1 MLFAI
6 VDIETTGGYSEG
18 NRITE
23 IAIIITDGYKIID
36 RFESLINPGVLIP
49 PFITGLTGIDNS
61 MTDDAPYFNEV
72 AEEIHGYLK
81 DCIFVAHNVSFDFSF
96 VKSELAEA
104 GIELKVKKLCTVR
117 LSRKIFPGFPS
128 YSLGNLCRF
137 LNVEI
142 ENRHRAGGDAEAT
155 YEVFT
160 KLVASDSEGFII
172 TSLKANSK
180 ETTLP
185 PNLDKEQFNSLPSL
199 PGVYYFHDENGKTI
213 YVGKAIDIK
222 KRISGH
228 FSSRN
233 SAEEKLRFF
242 SNIHSISF
250 ELAGNE
256 LVAFL
261 MESHEIKRLWPP
273 YNKIQKFP
281 EAQFGIFSYYDQNGY
296 QRLSIGKVQK
306 TTPLFSFNYMTDA
319 RDFLYAA
326 VRDFDLCPRLSGLQT
341 TKKAC
346 VDYSLKAC
354 KGACVMEESPE
365 EYNKKVED
373 ALDGMKQEKP
383 TFAIIGKGRSRYE
396 NSVVLIEDG
405 KYQGFGFVE
414 DNTLNHIEDF
424 RNVITKQKESKDIQ
438 KIINQFVAKQE
449 KGKLKGYK
457 FIPLSSDKIVVEH

>member
-23 IAIIITDGYKIID
+23 IAIIITDGYKVLD
-36 RFESLINPGVLIP
+36 RFESLINPGVTIP

-61 MTDDAPYFNEV
+61 MTDEAPYFSEV
-72 AEEIHGYLK
+72 AEEIAGYLK
-81 DCIFVAHNVSFDFSF
+81 DCVFVAHNVSFDYNF

-128 YSLGNLCRF
+128 YSLGNLCR
-137 LNVEI
+137 LLGVEI

-160 KLVASDSEGFII
+160 KLVENDSEGFII

-199 PGVYYFHDENGKTI
+199 PGVYYFHDAHGKVL

-222 KRISGH
+222 KRITGH
-228 FSSRN
+228 FNSRN

-242 SNIHSISF
+242 NSIHSISYD
-250 ELAGNE
+250 LTGNE
-256 LVAFL
+256 LVACIK
-261 MESHEIKRLWPP
+261 ESHEIKRLWPP

-296 QRLSIGKVQK
+296 LRLNIGKIQK
-306 TTPLFSFNYMTDA
+306 VAPLFSFNYMTDA

-326 VRDFDLCPRLSGLQT
+326 VRDFDLCPRLSGLQK

-365 EYNKKVED
+365 DYNRKVEN
-373 ALDGMKQEKP
+373 ALNGMKQEKP
-383 TFAIIGKGRSRYE
+383 TYAIVGKGRSRYE
-396 NSVVLIEDG
+396 HAVVLVEDG

-414 DNTLNHIEDF
+414 DDTLNHLDDF
-424 RNVITKQKESKDIQ
+424 KNVITKQKESKDIQ
-438 KIINQFVAKQE
+438 KIIQQFVAKQE
-449 KGKLKGYK
+449 KGKLKGYT
-457 FIPLSSDKIVVEH
+457 FIPLASDAFVVE